1 VYYLDMD
8 FDFYSNADSAPA
20 ENKPLIKVYG
30 LLCSLIE
37 AFTPDIA
44 KLNLRDGS
52 GERYTGYV
60 DEALSHSQDQKL
72 QDFKVR
78 LRQDSRGVAWVSGE
92 EYARQIVGL
101 VNYLYKT
108 DESVGYYC
116 GNPPLLKFSK
126 GGGSGPVINNHLTA
140 EQQQKSEQNT
150 TVSIEFNQTIISLT
164 ETLTKLERDY
174 PDKDS
179 KENKFAGALKK
190 ALPNVKNTLDI
201 VALVLKIAGEVGLN
215 PQTAMKILGLG

>member
-1 VYYLDMD
+1 MD
-8 FDFYSNADSAPA
+8 YDLYDSSDSAPA

-52 GERYTGYV
+52 GERYNSYV
-60 DEALSHSQDQKL
+60 DEALTHSQDKQL
-72 QDFKVR
+72 NDFKVR
-78 LRQDSRGVAWVSGE
+78 LRPDNRGSSWVSGE

-101 VNYLYKT
+101 VNYLYRT

-126 GGGSGPVINNHLTA
+126 SGSSGPVINNHLTA
-140 EQQQKSEQNT
+140 EQQQRNEQST
-150 TVSIEFNQTIISLT
+150 TVNVEFNQTIISLT
-164 ETLTKLERDY
+164 ETLTNLERDY

-190 ALPNVKNTLDI
+190 ALPNVKSTLDI
-201 VALVLKIAGEVGLN
+201 VALVLKIAGEIGLN

>member
-1 VYYLDMD
+1 MD
-8 FDFYSNADSAPA
+8 YDFYNTDNNEPP

-44 KLNLRDGS
+44 RMNLKDGS
-52 GERYTGYV
+52 GERYNGYV
-60 DEALSHSQDQKL
+60 DEAIKHSQDEKL
-72 QDFKVR
+72 ADFKVK
-78 LRQDSRGVAWVSGE
+78 LRPDSRGVVYVIGE

-116 GNPPLLKFSK
+116 GNPPQLKSSK

-140 EQQQKSEQNT
+140 DQQQRNEQST
-150 TVSIEFNQTIISLT
+150 TVNVEFTQTIISLT
-164 ETLTKLERDY
+164 ETLTNLERDY
-174 PDKDS
+174 ADKNS
-179 KENKFAGALKK
+179 QENKFAVALKK
-190 ALPNVKNTLDI
+190 ALPNVKGTLDI
-201 VALVLKIAGEVGLN
+201 LALVLKIAGEVGLN
-215 PQTAMKILGLG
+215 PQTAMKILGLS